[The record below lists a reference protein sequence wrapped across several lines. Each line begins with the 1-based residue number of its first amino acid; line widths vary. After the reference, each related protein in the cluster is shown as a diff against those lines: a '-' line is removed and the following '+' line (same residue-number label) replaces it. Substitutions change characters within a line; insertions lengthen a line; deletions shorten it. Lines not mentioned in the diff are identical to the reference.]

1 MLSNESSSSL
11 PTVTTRCAFPRHSG
25 AHTVDC
31 KPLMDAVSDLV
42 AFASSPS
49 FATTP
54 AVIGEQVGVM

>member
-1 MLSNESSSSL
+1 MTLTLILSVHHHHSHDL
-11 PTVTTRCAFPRHSG
+11 PRHSG

-42 AFASSPS
+42 TFASSPS

-54 AVIGEQVGVM
+54 AVIGEQVSVT